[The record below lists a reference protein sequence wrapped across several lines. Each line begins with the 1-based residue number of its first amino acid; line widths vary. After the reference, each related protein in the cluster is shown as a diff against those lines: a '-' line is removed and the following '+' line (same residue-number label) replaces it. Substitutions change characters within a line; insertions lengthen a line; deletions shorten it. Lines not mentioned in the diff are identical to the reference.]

1 MDTEK
6 IREPAV
12 RRNHGDRAAVPVM
25 PATAVRALGPAPAD
39 IIGAV
44 KRSAA
49 RAFLGFRHAE
59 GRRPEPGAAAGRA

>member
-25 PATAVRALGPAPAD
+25 LATAFDRSYAPAD